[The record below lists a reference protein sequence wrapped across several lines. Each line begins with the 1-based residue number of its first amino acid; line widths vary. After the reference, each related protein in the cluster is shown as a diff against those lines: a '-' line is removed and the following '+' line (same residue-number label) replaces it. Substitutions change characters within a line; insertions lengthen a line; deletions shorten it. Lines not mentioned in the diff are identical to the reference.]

1 MKTMSKRRS
10 TGAVLSL
17 LIAATGLTGFAS
29 AKDLTVNLTT
39 SNTLIEQAKKL
50 AAASHNRVAIAIVDA
65 GGNLVS
71 FQKMDGTQLGSIE
84 LAIRKAKTAL
94 SFARPTADME
104 HALNSGNYMISTLP
118 NALPAG
124 GGYPIMVNNQLVGAL
139 GLSGGEGDTDAHLAQ
154 STVTTFLQAS
164 KAKSTE

>member
-1 MKTMSKRRS
+1 M
-10 TGAVLSL
+10 
-17 LIAATGLTGFAS
+17 
-29 AKDLTVNLTT
+29 NLET
-39 SNTLIEQAKKL
+39 SNTLIDQAKKL
-50 AAASHNRVAIAIVDA
+50 AVASHARVAIAIVDA

-124 GGYPIMVNNQLVGAL
+124 GGYPIMVHN
-139 GLSGGEGDTDAHLAQ
+139 
-154 STVTTFLQAS
+154 
-164 KAKSTE
+164 

>member
-1 MKTMSKRRS
+1 MSKRRS
-10 TGAVLSL
+10 TGAILSL

-39 SNTLIEQAKKL
+39 SNILIEQAKKL
-50 AAASHNRVAIAIVDA
+50 AAASHNCVAIAIVDA

-124 GGYPIMVNNQLVGAL
+124 GGYPIMVNNELVGAL